1 MKKAYYFSRL
11 FSFLMIFIYEN
22 MHLDVGNLY
31 LTFKDDNGTEIK
43 IKEYQDVMANPTNRS
58 QGEWLFKIDK
68 DNSTKVSRDKI
79 VAISN
84 ADDVLKEKYH
94 KIAVNYEILDKEA
107 DDIAKNIEKDPR
119 ESSIS
124 TSDKIQKRIKS
135 LADFYTKNKTIH
147 WMG

>member
-1 MKKAYYFSRL
+1 MSVTDVKILKLDTNEDIVCKLTESEQANMVVCHKPLLMRTVPQITRVGITEQMTLMRWIPFS
-11 FSFLMIFIYEN
+11 
-22 MHLDVGNLY
+22 
-31 LTFKDDNGTEIK
+31 
-43 IKEYQDVMANPTNRS
+43 
-58 QGEWLFKIDK
+58 K

-107 DDIAKNIEKDPR
+107 DNIAKDIEKDPR

-124 TSDKIQKRIKS
+124 TSDKIQKKIRDYT
-135 LADFYTKNKTIH
+135 DFYTKNKTIH
-147 WMG
+147 

>member
-1 MKKAYYFSRL
+1 MSVTDVKIIKLDTNEDIVCKLTESEHMVICHKPLLMRTIPQISRVGITEQMTLMRWIPFS
-11 FSFLMIFIYEN
+11 
-22 MHLDVGNLY
+22 
-31 LTFKDDNGTEIK
+31 
-43 IKEYQDVMANPTNRS
+43 
-58 QGEWLFKIDK
+58 K
-68 DNSTKVSRDKI
+68 DNSTAVSRDKI

-84 ADDVLKEKYH
+84 ADDVLKEKYY

-135 LADFYTKNKTIH
+135 LADYYTKNKTIH
-147 WMG
+147 

>member
-1 MKKAYYFSRL
+1 MSVTDVKILKLDTNEDIVCKLTESEHMVICHKPLLMRTVPQITRTGITEQMTLMRWIPFS
-11 FSFLMIFIYEN
+11 
-22 MHLDVGNLY
+22 
-31 LTFKDDNGTEIK
+31 
-43 IKEYQDVMANPTNRS
+43 
-58 QGEWLFKIDK
+58 K
-68 DNSTKVSRDKI
+68 DNSTAVSRDKI

-84 ADDVLKEKYH
+84 ADDVLKEKYY

-135 LADFYTKNKTIH
+135 LADYYTKNKTIH
-147 WMG
+147 